1 MACHGNDGSM
11 VSSCCIEGI
20 YRICKEY
27 LVQNCHAFYIAGFH
41 AKYNKRTISKL
52 FWFYCQFLSIT
63 YNCVKGLTLWEKG
76 IFTGFYGFQCIQI
89 CLFFLIPET
98 EICLS
103 CLFNRKDQ
111 ILAFC
116 DFPE

>member
-11 VSSCCIEGI
+11 VSSCCIESI
-20 YRICKEY
+20 NRISKKN
-27 LVQNCHAFYIAGFH
+27 LIQNCNPFYIAGLH
-41 AKYNKRTISKL
+41 AKYNERTASQL
-52 FWFYCQFLSIT
+52 FRLYGQLLSIT
-63 YNCVKGLTLWEKG
+63 NTGVKCFALWEKG